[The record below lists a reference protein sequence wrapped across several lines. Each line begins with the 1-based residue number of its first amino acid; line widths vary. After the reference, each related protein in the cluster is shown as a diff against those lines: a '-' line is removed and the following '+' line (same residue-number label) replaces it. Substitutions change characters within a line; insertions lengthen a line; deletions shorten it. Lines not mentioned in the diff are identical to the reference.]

1 MAIIYTYP
9 RLTNP
14 DGTELIVVSETK
26 NQNATRLLSVGDI
39 CEFCSDPSGGG
50 CSNSFLT
57 VTTPA
62 SIIPATALGC
72 DDNLVLTSGDG
83 SITISNVGNTIN
95 FTTAGGGGGG
105 GCPTT
110 YVIKPVFCEGPDCYT
125 DPTRYIEWIYTCD
138 ETIGALAP
146 GYIEDLQINGDT
158 MTPPSETTCWYIEE
172 VSISATSTVCCC
184 DEETAYKLSPCDIAL
199 AKYYT
204 TEALT
209 PGISALVGLVILA
222 TTPEGTLCYTVTEES
237 GDPPIAVT
245 PLAPV
250 SSCEDEL
257 CTIPPGE
264 NLLLTPCDGNSSEY
278 LFDIITDTIQSPS
291 LAGVLSGDTISIIT
305 LVPEDIACYEVSF
318 TPDPIGL
325 LSVDLETNFGT
336 LDDAC
341 DCCAWEFRTY
351 AECFTGT
358 EWIFSVND
366 HAILATNPDCIKV
379 VPPGMEM
386 PPVCLNFVECTE
398 YVEHPDPVLSLI
410 DNSPNCCDDEDCP
423 STARYEKCPDAPGG
437 YEEFIYLS
445 IPTGAANVILATGD
459 LDPGVIGDETW
470 CYTYKDNVEGP
481 VFAGTVAD
489 YCAPLAHC
497 MCPESCEIMEYFNCD
512 DPGTLLYTTNM
523 SLPPAGFIWGIA
535 EDSNCYKTSGPVLPN
550 GLPLNVITVDAVWM
564 DSSEEC
570 GCCAG
575 DTYPFTYI
583 YNLCSEYDPA
593 PGGAPLSVIV
603 DITGFPNYLAG
614 AYPNVVSVDVGIG
627 YDVCYEFGDGIC
639 TLATHTITDYYI
651 DCETCIAGG
660 DPVWKLLPCGG
671 TPGIDDQYVSQSELS
686 PDPSGLNV
694 GEIINTTAG
703 TLSAIASC
711 WEIIDKNS
719 PDPVTQ
725 IGNQDWNGP
734 ITASADEYYDACEC
748 CEIDLR
754 LYDVCDLGDPC
765 MLTVAPQLIIDMSVF
780 GGTPPSHIVATDVA
794 TGNDCC
800 YYLNEVIPDCQEF
813 TGTYVS
819 TIADCED
826 ETCGALGTPVW
837 DLLPCGGTP
846 GVDNVYLSEGY
857 FAPDPSG
864 LNVGDIIDITG
875 GTISDGCYEVIDKN
889 SATPASHTGTHNWTG
904 PVLSGGTLTACEC
917 CEIDLRKYWLCD
929 LGDPCTAGQ
938 AAYLIIDMTGVSP
951 IPSDIIATEIATG
964 NDCCYYLDATPPE
977 CEDPTG
983 TYSDP
988 NEISSCEDPACPGL

>member
-57 VTTPA
+57 VTTP

-146 GYIEDLQINGDT
+146 GYIEELIINGDT

-184 DEETAYKLSPCDIAL
+184 DEETAYKLSPCDPL
-199 AKYYT
+199 LTKYYT

-209 PGISALVGLVILA
+209 PGISAVVGMVILA

-264 NLLLTPCDGNSSEY
+264 KLLLTPCDGNSSGY
-278 LFDIITDTIQSPS
+278 LVDIITDITQSPS
-291 LAGVLSGDTISIIT
+291 LAGVSFGDTISIMT
-305 LVPEDIACYEVSF
+305 LIPEDIACYVVSL
-318 TPDPIGL
+318 TMDPIGL

-336 LDDAC
+336 IDDGC

-351 AECFTGT
+351 EECFTGT
-358 EWIFSVND
+358 QWTLSVND
-366 HAILATNPDCIKV
+366 WPILVTNPECIKV
-379 VPPGMEM
+379 VPTGMGPP

-398 YVEHPDPVLSLI
+398 YVEHPDLVYSVV
-410 DNSPNCCDDEDCP
+410 DNSPYCCDDEACP
-423 STARYEKCPDAPGG
+423 STVRYEICHDGPVG
-437 YEEFIYLS
+437 YEQYIYLS
-445 IPTGAANVILATGD
+445 IPVTTTSSVILATGE
-459 LDPGVIGDETW
+459 LDPVGSPGVDLTW
-470 CYTYKDNVEGP
+470 CYNVKDIVEGP
-481 VFAGTVAD
+481 VFAGTVTD
-489 YCAPLAHC
+489 YCPSPGHC

-523 SLPPAGFIWGIA
+523 YLPPAGFIWGIA

-550 GLPLNVITVDAVWM
+550 GLPLNVVTVDAVWM
-564 DSSEEC
+564 DDSEEC

-575 DTYPFTYI
+575 DLYPFTYE
-583 YNLCSEYDPA
+583 YTLCSYDGSPPPLA
-593 PGGAPLSVIV
+593 PPSVIV

-639 TLATHTITDYYI
+639 TLATHTLVSTYE
-651 DCETCIAGG
+651 DCATCIAGE
-660 DPVWKLLPCGG
+660 DPVWELLSCDGAY
-671 TPGIDDQYVSQSELS
+671 TEYVSESELS

-694 GEIINTTAG
+694 GDIINTTAG
-703 TLSAIASC
+703 TLSVISSC

-719 PDPVTQ
+719 ADPVSQ

-734 ITASADEYYDACEC
+734 ITASADEYYDACQC
-748 CEIDLR
+748 CETDLR
-754 LYDVCDLGDPC
+754 LYDVCDIPC
-765 MLTVAPQLIIDMSVF
+765 APVALQLIIDMTAFLGVIP
-780 GGTPPSHIVATDVA
+780 TNIVATDIA

-800 YYLNEVIPDCQEF
+800 YYLNEIIPECQEP
-813 TGTYVS
+813 TGMFVLGT
-819 TIADCED
+819 TGCED
-826 ETCGALGTPVW
+826 EPCAALTPVW
-837 DLLPCGGTP
+837 ELLSCAGATKH
-846 GVDNVYLSEGY
+846 VSENDFVG
-857 FAPDPSG
+857 DPSG
-864 LNVGDIIDITG
+864 LNVGDVINITV
-875 GTISDGCYEVIDKN
+875 GT
-889 SATPASHTGTHNWTG
+889 
-904 PVLSGGTLTACEC
+904 LSGDCWEIINKDSAGVVEVGTQTWNGPISIPLVDSC
-917 CEIDLRKYWLCD
+917 DLRTYNLCP
-929 LGDPCTAGQ
+929 LVAGYCADAPQ
-938 AAYLIIDMTGVSP
+938 AASIVIDMTGVVGP
-951 IPSDIIATEIATG
+951 PFHIIATEILTG
-964 NDCCYYLDATPPE
+964 QDCCYELDPVLPDCVE
-977 CEDPTG
+977 ITG

-988 NEISSCEDPACPGL
+988 NLIASCDDPLCPAIPTE